1 MGPKHPRVSI
11 GKKTVG
17 FKNEV
22 ASTAGSN
29 ALGKEALPDMEQKAG
44 PQPPFPGRDFR
55 GKQGLKAMNGPTT
68 RKRWARKEV
77 KEIQKKPGIFRSPSH
92 NWEAAIHPQFLLSGL
107 SDEASHEEPGT
118 GG

>member
-1 MGPKHPRVSI
+1 MV
-11 GKKTVG
+11 
-17 FKNEV
+17 
-22 ASTAGSN
+22 
-29 ALGKEALPDMEQKAG
+29 
-44 PQPPFPGRDFR
+44 
-55 GKQGLKAMNGPTT
+55 PTT

-77 KEIQKKPGIFRSPSH
+77 KEIQKKPGIFHSPSH

>member
-11 GKKTVG
+11 GKKPVG

-55 GKQGLKAMNGPTT
+55 GKQGLKAMNGPHYQE
-68 RKRWARKEV
+68 KV
-77 KEIQKKPGIFRSPSH
+77 GKKGSEGNSEKAGHLPQSISQLGSCHSPTVSSEWPFR
-92 NWEAAIHPQFLLSGL
+92 
-107 SDEASHEEPGT
+107 
-118 GG
+118 